1 MKNQNE
7 GKVKKG
13 IFASIMAATIAMF
26 AVTKAKKSSE
36 FSENISY
43 KKSGYSINFK
53 DKKRHLNKKRNGK
66 ALRYK
71 HRRAA

>member
-7 GKVKKG
+7 SKVKKG
-13 IFASIMAATIAMF
+13 IFNTIMAATIAMF
-26 AVTKAKKSSE
+26 AVTKTKRSNE
-36 FSENISY
+36 FYENISY

-53 DKKRHLNKKRNGK
+53 DKKRHLNKKRHGRMLK
-66 ALRYK
+66 IK